1 MGILMDFTNQ
11 TLVKTL
17 IRIPN
22 QKSQSGHEMHIKHKS
37 LSGLTKY
44 IIYIEF

>member
-1 MGILMDFTNQ
+1 MGILMDFTKH
-11 TLVKTL
+11 VKTP

-22 QKSQSGHEMHIKHKS
+22 QESQSGHEIHIKHKS

-44 IIYIEF
+44 VIYIEF